1 MEQKR
6 FAGLDLVRS
15 CAIFFVIVLHSVSL
29 NGALGEDINSIWWT
43 TNLYVRHLAFCCV
56 PLFIMLTGYLQ
67 KNKRFSFSYYKG
79 IIPLGVSYVL
89 ISLLSLIGK
98 AVSDKSIVLTPVYV
112 IARVLD
118 FTANDYAW
126 YFEMYLGLFLL
137 IPFLNAVFEA
147 IKTKKARLALIFTLI
162 FLTLVPETLK
172 SFSPAY
178 SPNGGMVINIIPD
191 FFTSLYPLTYYFI
204 GTYFATYKPFAG
216 VNRILKL
223 IAAIIAPAIPFLL
236 CFVYSHA
243 RGAYAWYMMNGFNTL
258 TIALTAVCIFT
269 LLYDIDV
276 KSKLVCVCSR
286 TVSEATF
293 EIYLYSFI
301 FDSFY
306 YSYFRQHHVI
316 MIALVFAS
324 SFIAAFVTRL
334 VIIKPVS
341 GIISRL
347 YMRLAARLDTDN
359 TKNTQTDADKSLQKC
374 SFHE

>member
-1 MEQKR
+1 MEKKR

-29 NGALGEDINSIWWT
+29 NGALGEDMNSIWWAV
-43 TNLYVRHLAFCCV
+43 NLYVRHLAFCCV

-79 IIPLGVSYVL
+79 IIPLGISYLL
-89 ISLLSLIGK
+89 ISMLSLIGK
-98 AVSDKSIVLTPVYV
+98 AINDSSLVLTPGYV
-112 IARVLD
+112 IAKILD

-137 IPFLNAVFEA
+137 IPFLNAAFEVL
-147 IKTKKARLALIFTLI
+147 KTKRARLALILTLI
-162 FLTLVPETLK
+162 FLTLMPETLK

-178 SPNGGMVINIIPD
+178 SPNGGIVIDIIPE

-204 GTYFATYKPFAG
+204 GAYFATYKPFEKVG
-216 VNRILKL
+216 RITRLL
-223 IAAIIAPAIPFLL
+223 AALLAPAIPFFL
-236 CFVYSHA
+236 CFGYSHA
-243 RGAYAWYMMNGFNTL
+243 RGTYAWYMMNGFNTL
-258 TIALTAVCIFT
+258 TIALTAVCVFA

-276 KSKLVCVCSR
+276 RSKLISLCSR

-306 YSYFRQHHVI
+306 YAYFRQHHVI
-316 MIALVFAS
+316 MIAMVFAS
-324 SFIAAFVTRL
+324 SFVAAFVTRL
-334 VIIKPVS
+334 VITNPLS

-347 YMRLAARLDTDN
+347 YMRLAVRLDAED
-359 TKNTQTDADKSLQKC
+359 TKNIQTEADNNL
-374 SFHE
+374 